1 MHATKDSTLD
11 QVRNVYGGAEGA
23 LWELL
28 MGQQIHLGGFKSS
41 MDLADRAGLAAGLE
55 GIDLCCCN
63 GAGMRFLVR
72 FRGAR
77 AMTGVDATPE
87 VIAQGEARC
96 RDEGLAA
103 SIRFVQ
109 ADVCASPLPAGTA
122 DFVWGEDAWC
132 YVWDKP
138 RLIAEAAR
146 LLRPGGTIAFTDW
159 VSGP

>member
-11 QVRNVYGGAEGA
+11 QVRNIYGGAEGA

-72 FRGAR
+72 FRSVR
-77 AMTGVDATPE
+77 AMTGVEE
-87 VIAQGEARC
+87 VPPRICSRVPPWISRRAQ
-96 RDEGLAA
+96 A
-103 SIRFVQ
+103 SR
-109 ADVCASPLPAGTA
+109 APAGGQIQPG
-122 DFVWGEDAWC
+122 DC
-132 YVWDKP
+132 P
-138 RLIAEAAR
+138 R
-146 LLRPGGTIAFTDW
+146 
-159 VSGP
+159 